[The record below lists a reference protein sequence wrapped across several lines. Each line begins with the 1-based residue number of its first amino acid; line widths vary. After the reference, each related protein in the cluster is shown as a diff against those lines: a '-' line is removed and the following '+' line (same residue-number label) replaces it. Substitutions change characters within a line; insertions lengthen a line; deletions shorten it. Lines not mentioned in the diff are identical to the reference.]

1 MTVRHLCVI
10 GFGLI
15 GGSLAAALRQTHP
28 GCRVTGYARSPET
41 RRQALALGL
50 ADAMPDS
57 VEAAIEGADVIFLA
71 TPVLSFEAVLR
82 SLQPHVKPNQI
93 LTDGGSVKRCV
104 VEAAE
109 RVFGELP
116 SNFVLGHPIAGSENS
131 GVTAASADLY
141 RGRRVLLTP
150 SDSTDPSA
158 QATVAQMWRD
168 AGASVECLGID
179 EHDDILAATSHLPH
193 LLAFSLVDTLA
204 RGDRHLE
211 IFRYAAGGF
220 RDFTRIAASDP
231 VMWRDIFVANRSAM
245 LNQIDAFSEGLAAL
259 RAEVDSS
266 DAYAMQSRFAR
277 AKTARDFFTQL
288 QEPQQMTQHWQVT
301 AGATM
306 QGTIRV
312 PGDKSM
318 SHRSIMLGAL
328 AEGTT
333 HVSGFLEGE
342 DALATLQCFRDMGV
356 TIEGPVDGRVTI
368 HGVGMH
374 GLRAPKDRLWMGN
387 SGTSIRLL
395 SGLLAGQAF
404 DVTLQGDESL
414 AKRPM
419 KRVSDPLCQ
428 MGAVIE
434 TAEGG
439 TPPMT
444 LRGGSAL
451 KGIHYDMPMAS
462 AQVKSAVLLAGLFA
476 DGETS
481 VTEPAPT
488 RDHTE
493 NMLNGF
499 GYRVER
505 DGATAR
511 LVGGGTL
518 TACDIEVPADISS
531 AAFFLVAASITPGA
545 DLTLTHVGVNPTRTG
560 IIDILLLMGANIER
574 LNERTVG
581 GEPVA
586 DLRVRYAP
594 LKGIHIPEALV
605 PLAIDELPVTMIAAA
620 CADGD
625 TLITGAEELRVKESD
640 RIQSMVDGLN
650 ALGVAAEARPD
661 GALIPGSVDRVF
673 GEGAIETHMDHRI
686 AMSFVVAGTRGA
698 GTVLVRDTEH
708 VATSFP
714 NFKALCTGLGVQLSE
729 QTL

>member
-1 MTVRHLCVI
+1 MSLRHLSIV

-15 GGSLAAALRQTHP
+15 GGSLAAALRARQP
-28 GCRVTGYARSPET
+28 DLVVTGFARSAET
-41 RRQALALGL
+41 RRQALELGL
-50 ADAMPDS
+50 ADAMPDTLA
-57 VEAAIEGADVIFLA
+57 EAIEGADIILLA
-71 TPVLSFEAVLR
+71 TPVLSFETVLAAIR
-82 SLQPHVKPNQI
+82 PHLTPSQI
-93 LTDGGSVKRCV
+93 ITDAGSVKGSV
-104 VEAAE
+104 VDAAC

-116 SNFVLGHPIAGSENS
+116 PRFVLGHPIAGSENS
-131 GVTAASADLY
+131 GVTAARADLY
-141 RGRRVLLTP
+141 QGRRVLLTP
-150 SDSTDPSA
+150 DQHTDPDA
-158 QATVAQMWRD
+158 QASVAQMWRD
-168 AGASVECLGID
+168 AGAQVEWLGVE
-179 EHDDILAATSHLPH
+179 EHDQILAATSHLPH

-204 RGDRHLE
+204 HEDRHLD

-231 VMWRDIFVANRSAM
+231 VMWRDIFIANRTAM
-245 LNQIDAFSEGLAAL
+245 LTQIDAFADGLAAL
-259 RAEVDSS
+259 RAEVDRA
-266 DAYAMQSRFAR
+266 DGRAMQTRFAR
-277 AKTARDFFTQL
+277 AKSARDFFTQL
-288 QEPQQMTQHWQVT
+288 QEPQTMSKHWQVT

-318 SHRSIMLGAL
+318 SHRSIMLGAI

-333 HVSGFLEGE
+333 EVSGFLEGE

-356 TIEGPVDGRVTI
+356 QIDGPVDGRVTI

-395 SGLLAGQAF
+395 SGLLAGQSF
-404 DVTLQGDESL
+404 DVTLQGDDSL

-419 KRVSDPLCQ
+419 KRVSDPLAR

-439 TPPMT
+439 TPPLT
-444 LRGGSAL
+444 LRGGAPL

-499 GYRVER
+499 GYKVER

-511 LVGGGTL
+511 LVGGGRL

-574 LNERTVG
+574 LNEHTVG

-620 CADGD
+620 CAEGD

-640 RIQSMVDGLN
+640 RIQAMVDGLN
-650 ALGVAAEARPD
+650 ALGVAAEARDD
-661 GALIPGSVDRVF
+661 GALIPGSLDRVF
-673 GEGAIETHMDHRI
+673 ADAAIQTHMDHRI
-686 AMSFVVAGTRGA
+686 AMSFVIAATRA
-698 GTVLVRDTEH
+698 SGTVVVRDIEH

-714 NFKALCTGLGVQLSE
+714 NFKALCMGLGVKLSE
-729 QTL
+729 TSH